1 MSIQFGK
8 INNNIFVNSTAT
20 YENGIVSISSPEN
33 AEKINFYAPSNAN
46 DSDLYEINGKQV
58 ILSNILNNNPDI
70 TWVKGAPI
78 SAVYDSQ
85 NNKLFINSI
94 NGENSLFSNLFRN
107 ANAQVVENK
116 VVINSVEEAVDLFN
130 FYSPKVYSANDI
142 YEVNGQVYDVVDL
155 QGNKLE
161 SGWNSDVPVSLV
173 LNENKL

>member
-33 AEKINFYAPSNAN
+33 AEKVNFYAPSNAN
-46 DSDLYEINGKQV
+46 NSDLYEINGKQV
-58 ILSNILNNNPDI
+58 ILSNILNNNPEI

-107 ANAQVVENK
+107 ANAEIVENK
-116 VVINSVEEAVDLFN
+116 IVINSVKEAVDLFN
-130 FYSPKVYSANDI
+130 FYSPKAYSANDI

-161 SGWNSDVPVSLV
+161 SG
-173 LNENKL
+173 

>member
-94 NGENSLFSNLFRN
+94 IWSMSDEVMKWQKSS
-107 ANAQVVENK
+107 
-116 VVINSVEEAVDLFN
+116 ISV
-130 FYSPKVYSANDI
+130 
-142 YEVNGQVYDVVDL
+142 
-155 QGNKLE
+155 
-161 SGWNSDVPVSLV
+161 
-173 LNENKL
+173 